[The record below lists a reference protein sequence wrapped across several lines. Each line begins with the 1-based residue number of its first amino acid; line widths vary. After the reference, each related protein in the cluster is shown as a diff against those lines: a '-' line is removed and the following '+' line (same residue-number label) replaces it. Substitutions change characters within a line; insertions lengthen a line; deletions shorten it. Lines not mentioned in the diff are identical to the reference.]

1 MDFYAEQEKRKQK
14 NLVEIAQLVD
24 EYYQLSHQAE
34 SIQKRLAEI
43 DKLVAERESRIYEL
57 DQSQRNFNSY
67 LAVKENALTLN
78 DVGNGVEAAKNIEEA
93 VKCHRNS

>member
-14 NLVEIAQLVD
+14 NLAEIAQLVD
-24 EYYQLSHQAE
+24 EYYQLSHQVE

-43 DKLVAERESRIYEL
+43 DELVAERESRIHEL

-67 LAVKENALTLN
+67 LAVKENAVTL
-78 DVGNGVEAAKNIEEA
+78 DQVKRAVESGENLVTKEIKEE
-93 VKCHRNS
+93 

>member
-14 NLVEIAQLVD
+14 NLIEIAQLVD

-34 SIQKRLAEI
+34 SIQKRIAEI
-43 DKLVAERESRIYEL
+43 DKLVAERESRIREL

-78 DVGNGVEAAKNIEEA
+78 DIKEGVEVAKEI
-93 VKCHRNS
+93 